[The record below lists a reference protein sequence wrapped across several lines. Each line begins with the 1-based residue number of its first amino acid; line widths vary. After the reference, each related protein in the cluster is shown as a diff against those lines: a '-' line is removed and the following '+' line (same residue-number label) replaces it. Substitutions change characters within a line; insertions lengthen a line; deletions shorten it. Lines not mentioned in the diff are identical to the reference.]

1 LQTSKEHIARF
12 IRNCLPPEKRE
23 TSWGYLASEFPWY
36 NIIHWLRANDH
47 PEDEALLQKAGLY
60 APDIL
65 RLHVW
70 LHTQNEQAEHAALE
84 NQKHFNSA
92 EVSQIG
98 PPDDNASSNLSEIAN
113 EFATNTIS
121 NNDLGPASK
130 NAVMGNLE
138 GTEAT
143 GIKELESENAGLKLP
158 GLTTLQLPGQDALS
172 EITIEPY
179 HAVDY
184 FASQGIKVD
193 KTLPGKEETQ
203 LDKQVKSFT
212 DWLKT
217 MKKLKYQPATQYV
230 DPLVETQAKKSLD
243 KKEIVTEAMAEV
255 WAKQGKFE
263 EASQVYARLML
274 LHPEKTPYFAARL
287 QELNTK
293 Q

>member
-1 LQTSKEHIARF
+1 LQTSKEHIAQQ
-12 IRNCLPPEKRE
+12 IRSCLPLEKKE
-23 TSWGYLASEFPWY
+23 ASWGYLASEFPWY

-47 PEDEALLQKAGLY
+47 PEDEALLQKAALY

-65 RLHVW
+65 RLHGW
-70 LHTQNEQAEHAALE
+70 LHTQNGQSTPAVLE
-84 NQKHFNSA
+84 NHKQFTPT
-92 EVSQIG
+92 EVSESEQPVEIV
-98 PPDDNASSNLSEIAN
+98 SSNPSEIVEKNTA
-113 EFATNTIS
+113 NTIS
-121 NNDLGPASK
+121 NNDSGT
-130 NAVMGNLE
+130 GFENLITEIGE
-138 GTEAT
+138 GSDGA
-143 GIKELESENAGLKLP
+143 GIEEQESEIPLVKLP
-158 GLTTLQLPGQDALS
+158 GLEALQLPAQDAIS
-172 EITIEPY
+172 EIQLEPY